1 MGFIKTGGVFQAMK
15 MIECVALL
23 VTWTS
28 VTDEYQ
34 NEFTNIDGRLM
45 KLSILIAVS
54 VVAWI
59 FTVLWLVL
67 TFTKVYSFLKITA
80 TTNTVVHTILAA
92 LILTSS
98 LLLVLDQRGRTP
110 LAERPGG
117 CLGIVSG
124 ALLLVDAL
132 LFLVFRKTTTSDG
145 FTAFS

>member
-1 MGFIKTGGVFQAMK
+1 MEMEHLFQAMK
-15 MIECVALL
+15 MVECVTLL

-45 KLSILIAVS
+45 KLSILIAVA

-80 TTNTVVHTILAA
+80 STNTAVHTILAA

-98 LLLVLDQRGRTP
+98 LLLVLHQRGTKH

-117 CLGIVSG
+117 CLGIVCG
-124 ALLLVDAL
+124 ALLLVDAM
-132 LFLVFRKTTTSDG
+132 LFVVFRKPATSDG
-145 FTAFS
+145 FIAFS